1 MRITAQEDEIDLP
14 VYGTGDVV
22 AGTIEVTKTENISSV
37 DVTVEGRVK
46 VHELGEGG
54 RTEATISVGPV
65 KLWIKADD
73 NAVCPSSLS
82 FSVMLPTTFQEEGRS
97 YPLPPSHFAHLEG
110 VPGFDANIN
119 VSVQRSLVV
128 SCIRT
133 IPTKVEISFGTL
145 STPFIYQ
152 PRSRPAHPIPAP
164 LDCNN
169 AGFIARPEWKM
180 YSSVVKAHPNE
191 RGLQDIVV
199 KFYIPKS
206 RIFWVGE
213 AIPFHITF
221 EGTSDSLAGFM
232 PYRPTGE
239 LNITRFQLIRQ
250 SCADVRHAD
259 FLRTVV
265 HNIKTNRWRR
275 DCFGEGVF
283 RPAAEGA
290 TWMSFSG
297 EIPIEPIT
305 VTGFQLRHF
314 SVTDWLT
321 VTPPTKSP
329 FVGIRKAIPVK
340 LTTDPWVEDDHRLNP
355 LPPPPAET

>member
-14 VYGTGDVV
+14 VYGMGDVV

-54 RTEATISVGPV
+54 RTEATISVGSV

-119 VSVQRSLVV
+119 YS
-128 SCIRT
+128 
-133 IPTKVEISFGTL
+133 ISAHVKAKKFGL
-145 STPFIYQ
+145 PIGSTYP
-152 PRSRPAHPIPAP
+152 RPAHPIPAP

-191 RGLQDIVV
+191 HGLQDIVV

-250 SCADVRHAD
+250 SCADVRG
-259 FLRTVV
+259 TVV
-265 HNIKTNRWRR
+265 HNIKK
-275 DCFGEGVF
+275 
-283 RPAAEGA
+283 
-290 TWMSFSG
+290 
-297 EIPIEPIT
+297 
-305 VTGFQLRHF
+305 Q
-314 SVTDWLT
+314 
-321 VTPPTKSP
+321 
-329 FVGIRKAIPVK
+329 
-340 LTTDPWVEDDHRLNP
+340 
-355 LPPPPAET
+355 

>member
-1 MRITAQEDEIDLP
+1 
-14 VYGTGDVV
+14 
-22 AGTIEVTKTENISSV
+22 
-37 DVTVEGRVK
+37 VEGRVK

-54 RTEATISVGPV
+54 RTEATIAVGPV
-65 KLWIKADD
+65 KLWIKADG

-82 FSVMLPTTFQEEGRS
+82 FSVMLPTTFQEDGRS
-97 YPLPPSHFAHLEG
+97 YPLPPSHFEG
-110 VPGFDANIN
+110 VPGFDADIN
-119 VSVQRSLVV
+119 VSTQRSLAV

-133 IPTKVEISFGTL
+133 IPTKVEISFGTF

-206 RIFWVGE
+206 RIFWFGE

-221 EGTSDSLAGFM
+221 EGTSDSLAGFI
-232 PYRPTGE
+232 PYRPTGD

-250 SCADVRHAD
+250 SCADVRHVD
-259 FLRTVV
+259 LLRTVV

-275 DCFGEGVF
+275 DSFGEGVF

-297 EIPIEPIT
+297 EIPIEPIK
-305 VTGFQLRHF
+305 VTGFQLGHF

-321 VTPPTKSP
+321 VTPPDATKSP
-329 FVGIRKAIPVK
+329 FVGIRKAIPVQ
-340 LTTDPWVEDDHRLNP
+340 LTTDPWM
-355 LPPPPAET
+355 

>member
-1 MRITAQEDEIDLP
+1 SLDRNPSYSVEPGLDEQWLVIHARSLPQATGTFIVTSSNGNAKMRITAQEDEIDLP
-14 VYGTGDVV
+14 VYGTDDVV

-46 VHELGEGG
+46 VHELG

-82 FSVMLPTTFQEEGRS
+82 FSVMLPTTFQEDGRS

-110 VPGFDANIN
+110 VPGFDADIN
-119 VSVQRSLVV
+119 VSAQRSLVV
-128 SCIRT
+128 SSRMSELF
-133 IPTKVEISFGTL
+133 PPRFETKVEISFGTF
-145 STPFIYQ
+145 STPFVYQ

-169 AGFIARPEWKM
+169 AGFIARQEWKM
-180 YSSVVKAHPNE
+180 YSSVLKAHPNE

-199 KFYIPKS
+199 KFYILKS

-232 PYRPTGE
+232 PYCPTGE

-259 FLRTVV
+259 LLRTVV

-275 DCFGEGVF
+275 DSFGEGVF
-283 RPAAEGA
+283 RPAAEA
-290 TWMSFSG
+290 WMSFSG

-305 VTGFQLRHF
+305 VTGFQ
-314 SVTDWLT
+314 
-321 VTPPTKSP
+321 
-329 FVGIRKAIPVK
+329 
-340 LTTDPWVEDDHRLNP
+340 
-355 LPPPPAET
+355 